1 MSRLFAPQLAIR
13 LNLIALFLILAV
25 LIATPIRSQIF
36 AALLMLYAIGYLVAH
51 RATLQVTRFDW
62 AVIGLLSLYV
72 VSRLPVFVMSG
83 YSARYLSPGL
93 HMLAMVPI
101 YLMLRHLLAAT
112 PVALPRFRTWLEW
125 GVIVGSLGAFGLAV
139 YQWFA
144 LPRVDGFL
152 FSINFSYLSCAM
164 GFLALGLVRGS
175 SRKGWLLLAA
185 ASVLVACV
193 LTLSRGG
200 IFAIPLLLVLLV
212 VLNLDRLGWKVP
224 LAGLAALV
232 VLSWGA
238 YATVQPIKD
247 RVDYTLDEFGH
258 IADGNISSAVS
269 SGGRLQLWVAASHAF
284 AERPLVGL
292 TYEEREALNAE
303 LVELGVVTDWVLR
316 VSRGHAHSQYFEMAA
331 TGGLLGLIALFGY
344 LVVPGVYQLR
354 LYWQDRSNTYAMTA
368 VLFTSGFAAYC
379 LTEVAINHDL
389 MVTFY
394 SYMQILLLSMA
405 HCHSARHERS

>member
-36 AALLMLYAIGYLVAH
+36 AALLLLYAIGYLVAH

-139 YQWFA
+139 YQWFV

-224 LAGLAALV
+224 LAGLAALAV
-232 VLSWGA
+232 MSWGA

-354 LYWQDRSNTYAMTA
+354 LYWQDRSNTYAMAA

>member
-1 MSRLFAPQLAIR
+1 MSRLFTPQLAIR

-51 RATLQVTRFDW
+51 RATLQITRFDW

-139 YQWFA
+139 YQWFV

-164 GFLALGLVRGS
+164 GFLTLGLVRGS

-292 TYEEREALNAE
+292 IYEEREALNAE
-303 LVELGVVTDWVLR
+303 LVEQGVVTDWVLR

-344 LVVPGVYQLR
+344 LAVPGVYQLR

-368 VLFTSGFAAYC
+368 VLFTSGFALYC
-379 LTEVAINHDL
+379 LTEVAINHEL

-394 SYMQILLLSMA
+394 AYMQVLLLVMA
-405 HCHSARHERS
+405 LCHRKPVFSL